1 MWAMICF
8 YMYHRGLIL
17 SELWGWWKQWKE
29 NKKDIS
35 ITRARVKRREEEKE
49 AVASNFFFVPLL

>member
-1 MWAMICF
+1 M
-8 YMYHRGLIL
+8 